1 MAVLLPR
8 NSSNSYPQIAFSS
21 ISGGDYVDSNG
32 NVLGQI
38 KQEAFY
44 NSFTTVVSS
53 ARTYLVYNLVDYPG
67 CNGIIVNAS
76 LESNFQGSSSTPNN
90 VTFNFNHYFTR
101 TIVSGSGTNQN
112 LAANTLNID
121 NASVNLNTGQ
131 SQENSQF
138 FPTNLA
144 GLNPLVNNVG
154 TCIYSNQISNQ
165 IVQFRLN
172 FKANVTYY
180 IKGITTFI

>member
-32 NVLGQI
+32 NILGQI
-38 KQEAFY
+38 RQEAFY
-44 NSFTTVVSS
+44 NSFTIGASS
-53 ARTYLVYNLVDYPG
+53 TARTYLVYNLVDYPG

-76 LESNFQGSSSTPNN
+76 LESNFQGSPSAPNN

-112 LAANTLNID
+112 LASNTLNID
-121 NASVNLNTGQ
+121 NASVNLNTGTY
-131 SQENSQF
+131 QENSQL

-154 TCIYSNQISNQ
+154 AYIYSNQ

>member
-76 LESNFQGSSSTPNN
+76 LESNFQGSPTAPNN

-121 NASVNLNTGQ
+121 NASVNLNTGG
-131 SQENSQF
+131 SQENSQS
-138 FPTNLA
+138 FPPNINN
-144 GLNPLVNNVG
+144 LNPLASNVG
-154 TCIYSNQISNQ
+154 AYLYSNQ

>member
-76 LESNFQGSSSTPNN
+76 LESNFQGSPSAPNN

-101 TIVSGSGTNQN
+101 TIVSGSGANPN
-112 LAANTLNID
+112 LASNTLNID
-121 NASVNLNTGQ
+121 NASVNLTTGA
-131 SQENSQF
+131 SQENTQT
-138 FPTNLA
+138 FPTGIA
-144 GLNPLVNNVG
+144 GLNPLVSNVG
-154 TCIYSNQISNQ
+154 AYIYSNQ

>member
-8 NSSNSYPQIAFSS
+8 NSSNSYPQISFSS

-76 LESNFQGSSSTPNN
+76 LESNFQGSPSAPNN
-90 VTFNFNHYFTR
+90 VTFNFNHYFAR

-112 LAANTLNID
+112 LASNTLNID
-121 NASVNLNTGQ
+121 NASVNLNTGG
-131 SQENSQF
+131 SQENTQI
-138 FPTNLA
+138 FPPTIAN
-144 GLNPLVNNVG
+144 LNPLVSNVG
-154 TCIYSNQISNQ
+154 AYLYSNQ

>member
-32 NVLGQI
+32 NILGQI

-44 NSFTTVVSS
+44 VSFTNAVAQT
-53 ARTYLVYNLVDYPG
+53 RTYFVYNLTDYPG
-67 CNGIIVNAS
+67 CNSVIVNAS
-76 LESNFQGSSSTPNN
+76 LESNHAGSTSPPNN
-90 VTFNFNHYFTR
+90 VTLNFNHYFTR
-101 TIVSGSGTNQN
+101 TIASGSGTNPNIFSQV
-112 LAANTLNID
+112 LNID
-121 NASVNLNTGQ
+121 NASVNLNTGGA
-131 SQENSQF
+131 QENSQT
-138 FPTNLA
+138 FPA
-144 GLNPLVNNVG
+144 GIANINPLASSVG
-154 TCIYSNQISNQ
+154 NCLYSNQ

-172 FKANVTYY
+172 FRAGITYY